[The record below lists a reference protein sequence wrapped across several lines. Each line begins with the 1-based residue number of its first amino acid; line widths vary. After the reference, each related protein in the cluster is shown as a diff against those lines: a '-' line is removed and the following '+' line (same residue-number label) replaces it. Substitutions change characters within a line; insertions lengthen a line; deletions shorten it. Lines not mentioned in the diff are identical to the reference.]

1 MDLLA
6 IKWAGACEIAAGA
19 AVLIFAFF
27 MARTLE
33 RLRPIENHDSE
44 EDRREIKTDL
54 KHAVLNK
61 FVLWLAAPVS
71 AFCAGHIIDA
81 VGGGGIIDLTHPQH
95 WYTWLGGFLL
105 VLFTYDAYKYWAH
118 RLDHMIPFLWKLHS
132 FHHSAE
138 RLTIVTG
145 ARHQWL
151 SGVVNASYFPIM
163 AILFKITPE
172 MTTAILAL
180 YFLPEGFAHL
190 NYRFPFALGRF
201 VAVLN
206 NPQWHRIHHSVEPEH
221 IDKNFASLFPFMD
234 IIFGT
239 AYIPAKD
246 EFPSTGLVPSE
257 RPGAL
262 EGLLWPIRNVVRSMA
277 FLNRKNRTLAAMDK
291 AEVA

>member
-1 MDLLA
+1 MNLLA
-6 IKWAGACEIAAGA
+6 VTWNDAGEIAAGVG
-19 AVLIFAFF
+19 VLVIVFL

-33 RLRPIENHDSE
+33 RLRPIERHDSE
-44 EDRREIKTDL
+44 ESRQEIKTDF
-54 KHAVLNK
+54 KHAVLNH
-61 FVLWLAAPVS
+61 FVGWLAAPIS
-71 AFCAGHIIDA
+71 AFFAAHIVNT

-105 VLFTYDAYKYWAH
+105 VLLTYDAYRYWTH
-118 RLDHMIPFLWKLHS
+118 RLDHMVPFLWKLHS

-138 RLTIVTG
+138 RITIVTG

-151 SGVVNASYFPIM
+151 AGVVNASYFPIM
-163 AILFKITPE
+163 AILFKISPE
-172 MTTAILAL
+172 MASVVYAL
-180 YFLPEGFAHL
+180 YFLPDGFSHL

-201 VAVLN
+201 VVVLN

-239 AYIPAKD
+239 AYFPAKD

-262 EGLLWPIRNVVRSMA
+262 EGLLWPVRNLVQSMG
-277 FLNRKNRTLAAMDK
+277 FLNRQNRTLAVMDK